1 MEFPALTWSCY
12 KMIFFYLIQSCWT
25 CTRHVPKRCTLINV
39 INKCCTL
46 FDFLLYGFLV
56 FLRQGI
62 ARGSPPGTTTAVQR
76 VGFPSAEIRFV
87 SLSLFIHRPPG
98 PPPSV
103 QPSSP
108 HRSPCAP
115 LRRHLQ
121 RCRPKLC
128 KGPLPPP
135 PHGQMKERSEKSA
148 RKRGAM
154 IFCSPPP
161 PNRIPL
167 ESGISSHFCA
177 GVLIFQ

>member
-121 RCRPKLC
+121 QCRPKLC
-128 KGPLPPP
+128 KGPPPWANKGNEGKICEEAGGDDFLLPSPSQP
-135 PHGQMKERSEKSA
+135 NTS
-148 RKRGAM
+148 RKRD
-154 IFCSPPP
+154 F
-161 PNRIPL
+161 
-167 ESGISSHFCA
+167 
-177 GVLIFQ
+177 